1 MKAVYVSGGF
11 NADKTQVV
19 TMAWGD
25 TYQIKE
31 ELKANGYK
39 WNADNSMWWKVVSAG
54 DAKSEL
60 ANFKA
65 IAKNAK
71 LYCEIEKPN
80 TDAHKA
86 VAAEA
91 FA

>member
-1 MKAVYVSGGF
+1 
-11 NADKTQVV
+11 
-19 TMAWGD
+19 
-25 TYQIKE
+25 
-31 ELKANGYK
+31 
-39 WNADNSMWWKVVSAG
+39 MWWKVVSAG
-54 DAKSEL
+54 DSKSEL